1 MDFSDLRGDYSQ
13 IREDYTVAQ
22 DWSSYGEDEHTLWRR
37 LYRRMIAL
45 MPDHAAKPFLDGI
58 RRLDCA
64 NGIPDLERAS
74 DILDK
79 LTGFR
84 LVAVPGLIPDDVFF
98 DHLAN
103 RRFPVTVWLRKPEE
117 FDYLV
122 EPDIFHDFF
131 GHVPLLSDPVFADFL
146 EAYGKKGP
154 EAIAH
159 GGLKCLARLYWYMV
173 EFGLINT
180 EGGLRI
186 YGAGILSSSGE
197 TVYSLSDKRS
207 NRIGF
212 DLERVVQTD
221 YAIDDFQ
228 KTYFVVEKFEDLFE
242 ACNRDFKPLYRKY
255 AQAEPIAKDAVLDT
269 DRLYKPEAPRV
280 PMAG

>member
-1 MDFSDLRGDYSQ
+1 MDFSNLRGDYSN
-13 IREDYTVAQ
+13 IRPDYTVDQNWA
-22 DWSSYGEDEHTLWRR
+22 DYTEEEHALWRR
-37 LYRRMIAL
+37 LYRRMIGL
-45 MPDHAAKPFLDGI
+45 MPDHAAKPYNDGLH
-58 RRLDCA
+58 RLDCA
-64 NGIPDLERAS
+64 DGVPNLEKAS
-74 DILDK
+74 DKLEK

-84 LVAVPGLIPDDVFF
+84 LVAVPGLVPDDVFF

-103 RRFPVTVWLRKPEE
+103 RRFPVTVWLRTPEE

-154 EAIAH
+154 EAIEH
-159 GGLKCLARLYWYMV
+159 GGLKYLARLYWYMV

-180 EGGLRI
+180 PEGLRI

-197 TVYSLSDKRS
+197 TVYSLTDKRS

-212 DLERVVQTD
+212 DLERVMRTD
-221 YAIDDFQ
+221 YAIDDYQ
-228 KTYFVVEKFEDLFE
+228 KTYFVVEKFEDLFD
-242 ACNRDFKPLYRKY
+242 ACDRDFKPIYKKY
-255 AQAEPIAKDAVLDT
+255 GEAEPIAKDAVLPE
-269 DRLYKPEAPRV
+269 DRLYKPEAPRM
-280 PMAG
+280 PMTG

>member
-1 MDFSDLRGDYSQ
+1 MDFSNLRGDYST
-13 IREDYTVAQ
+13 IRPDYTVDQ
-22 DWSSYGEDEHTLWRR
+22 EWSGYTEEEHTLWRR
-37 LYRRMIAL
+37 LYRRMIGL
-45 MPDHAAKPFLDGI
+45 MPDHAAQAYYDGLQ
-58 RRLDCA
+58 RLDCA
-64 NGIPDLERAS
+64 DGVPDLEKAS
-74 DILDK
+74 DK
-79 LTGFR
+79 LEKMTGFR
-84 LVAVPGLIPDDVFF
+84 LVAVPGLVPDDVFF

-103 RRFPVTVWLRKPEE
+103 RRFPVTVWLRTPEE

-146 EAYGKKGP
+146 EAYGRKGP
-154 EAIAH
+154 EAIKH

-180 EGGLRI
+180 NKGLRI

-197 TVYSLSDKRS
+197 TVYSLTDKRS

-212 DLERVVQTD
+212 DLERVMRTD
-221 YAIDDFQ
+221 YAIDDYQ
-228 KTYFVVEKFEDLFE
+228 KTYFVVESFDDLFR
-242 ACNRDFKPLYRKY
+242 ACEQDFVPIYRKY
-255 AQAEPIAKDAVLDT
+255 AEAEPFPKDTVLAT
-269 DRLYKPEAPRV
+269 DRLYEAEAPSV